1 MVNLQGKTTRVEG
14 KMPESLGEHD
24 PSLRD
29 IYFIEG
35 IGLCSNIFIFAE
47 GESIS
52 FVDTGSGMESNAV
65 TAQLE
70 RLGLEIEAVTRVV
83 ITHGHMDHIGGLT
96 EICEHCSPKIF
107 VHQNDADDLKSIG
120 IKTVVY
126 MEDGDNIRL
135 GRRDLRV
142 IHSPGHTEGSVC
154 LHDDEI
160 ILTGDTAFPGGYF
173 GRTDLP
179 SGDWRKLV
187 DSLDKLSRLD
197 VRVML
202 PGHGEPLLSEASS
215 HLKLA
220 RRTLELVRY

>member
-1 MVNLQGKTTRVEG
+1 
-14 KMPESLGEHD
+14 MPESLGEHD
-24 PSLRD
+24 PRLRD

-47 GESIS
+47 GDTIS
-52 FVDTGSGMESNAV
+52 LVDTGSGMEPNAV
-65 TAQLE
+65 SPQLE
-70 RLGLEIEAVTRVV
+70 QLGLKIEGVTRVV
-83 ITHGHMDHIGGLT
+83 ITHGHIDHIGGLT
-96 EICEHCSPKIF
+96 EICEHSSPEIF
-107 VHQNDADDLKSIG
+107 VHENDADDLKSLG
-120 IKTVVY
+120 IKSIVY
-126 MEDGDNIRL
+126 MKDCDNVRL

-142 IHSPGHTEGSVC
+142 IHTPGHTEGSVC
-154 LHDDEI
+154 LHDNEI

-179 SGDWRKLV
+179 SGDWRKLI

-215 HLKLA
+215 HLRLA
-220 RRTLELVRY
+220 RKTVELVRY